1 LKCSLRVHPV
11 QTYGITVKSGYQF
24 VQTELFNDWSD
35 KMIFGYARVSSKQQN
50 LERQLKDLEEF
61 GCERIYQEK
70 QSGKSFKERNTYNE
84 MRSKMR
90 FGDVLV
96 VHDLSR
102 FGRNKEEIRNEW
114 KKLIEEEIDIVV
126 LNMPVLDTRKYKEL
140 EGVGQLVSDLV
151 LTLLSWMV
159 DEERERI
166 KAAQREGIEIAK
178 GQGKFKGGKKRY
190 HAGATGKDKVVYDK
204 VVELLNEGN
213 SVMDIHRDVEISR
226 NTIYQIKR
234 DLQVNEEA

>member
-1 LKCSLRVHPV
+1 ML
-11 QTYGITVKSGYQF
+11 
-24 VQTELFNDWSD
+24 
-35 KMIFGYARVSSKQQN
+35 IFGYARVSTKDQN
-50 LERQLKDLEEF
+50 LSRQIKELENF
-61 GCERIYQEK
+61 GCDRIYEEK
-70 QSGKSFKERNTYNE
+70 QSAKSFQERKIYKE

-114 KKLIEEEIDIVV
+114 KSLIDQDIDIVV
-126 LNMPVLDTRKYKEL
+126 LNMPILDTRKYKEL

-166 KAAQREGIEIAK
+166 RTAQKEGIEIAK
-178 GQGKFKGGKKRY
+178 REGKFRGGKKRY
-190 HAGATGKDKVVYDK
+190 HAGATGKDKVIYDK
-204 VVELLNEGN
+204 VVQLLIEEK
-213 SVMDIHRDVEISR
+213 SVMDIHREVGISR
-226 NTIYQIKR
+226 NTIYDIKR
-234 DLQVNEEA
+234 SLIIS

>member
-1 LKCSLRVHPV
+1 MKVALLNFLRN
-11 QTYGITVKSGYQF
+11 TFNYLWS
-24 VQTELFNDWSD
+24 ELN
-35 KMIFGYARVSSKQQN
+35 MIIGYARVSSKQQN
-50 LERQLKDLEEF
+50 LERQLKDLQEF

-70 QSGKSFKERNTYNE
+70 QSGKSFKERNTYNK

-114 KKLIEEEIDIVV
+114 KALIDEEIDIVV
-126 LNMPVLDTRKYKEL
+126 LNMPILDTRKYKEL

-166 KAAQREGIEIAK
+166 KAAQREGIDIAK
-178 GQGKFKGGKKRY
+178 RDGKFKGGKKRY
-190 HAGATGKDKVVYDK
+190 HAGATGKDKAVFDK
-204 VVELLNEGN
+204 VIELLNKKW
-213 SVMDIHRDVEISR
+213 SVMDIHREVGISR

-234 DLQVNEEA
+234 ELHTYSEA

>member
-1 LKCSLRVHPV
+1 
-11 QTYGITVKSGYQF
+11 
-24 VQTELFNDWSD
+24 N
-35 KMIFGYARVSSKQQN
+35 
-50 LERQLKDLEEF
+50 F

-70 QSGKSFKERNTYNE
+70 QSGKNFERPVYTE

-102 FGRNKEEIRNEW
+102 FGRNKNEIKEEWEA
-114 KKLIEEEIDIVV
+114 LIKEEIDIVV
-126 LNMPVLDTRKYKEL
+126 LNMPILDTRKYKEL

-166 KAAQREGIEIAK
+166 RAAQREGIEIAK
-178 GQGKFKGGKKRY
+178 EQGKFKGGKKRY
-190 HAGATGKDKVVYDK
+190 HSNAVGKDKVIY
-204 VVELLNEGN
+204 NEVIRCLDEGV
-213 SVMDIHRDVEISR
+213 SVMDIHIRTGLAR
-226 NTIYQIKR
+226 NTIYKIKSEM
-234 DLQVNEEA
+234 N